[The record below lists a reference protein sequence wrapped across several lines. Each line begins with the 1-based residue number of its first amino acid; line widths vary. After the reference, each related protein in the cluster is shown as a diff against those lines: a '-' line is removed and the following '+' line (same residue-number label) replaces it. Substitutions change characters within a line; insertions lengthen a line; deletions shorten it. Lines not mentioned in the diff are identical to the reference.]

1 MTSTEEL
8 DEDDEDDEADRPLP
22 FPLLLLGGFL
32 TPVVIG
38 ADFLAIF

>member
-8 DEDDEDDEADRPLP
+8 DDEDEDEADRPLP
-22 FPLLLLGGFL
+22 FPLLLWGPL
-32 TPVVIG
+32 TPVVTG